1 MKKKGKNT
9 KKNIVKPEDT
19 KILNKKTQR
28 IKNRKIE
35 TKNIVKNDKKEDNIL
50 NITNPKN
57 IEFFKNIIEHKIDP
71 YNPGQHSFCAFKSI
85 VENIF
90 YLIYTNQQ
98 NLITLYNL
106 MEYKIISE
114 IKNPHSYG
122 VSELKYYS
130 DTKNKRDLILSIYIV
145 DLNIKVWNINKIEII
160 ANITVK
166 AQYSFSASL
175 LNNQD
180 QFYILVKSS
189 TSNIQVLDFTGK
201 QINEINE
208 FPNDSDES
216 ISFLDTF
223 YDNKLYIITGNYGY
237 CKSYDYVG
245 NKEYKKYEIKDC
257 YSNIF
262 KIIIVKGNIVK
273 LIGAS
278 DVGYINI
285 WNFHSAELL
294 NIIKDN
300 HDYSLEN
307 IRYGICLWNK
317 EYLFLGSIKQDPR
330 FLTTTRSRRSED
342 IHEGYSIDLL
352 EINTGKIIS
361 KFYGHL
367 KIAKNIQ
374 KIIHPQYGECLLS
387 QDVDY
392 IKLWVINK

>member
-1 MKKKGKNT
+1 MEKKGKIT
-9 KKNIVKPEDT
+9 KKKNIVKPEDI

-35 TKNIVKNDKKEDNIL
+35 SDNIVTI
-50 NITNPKN
+50 INPKN
-57 IEFFKNIIEHKIDP
+57 IEFFRNVTEHKIDP
-71 YNPGQHSFCAFKSI
+71 YNLGHHSFCAFKSI

-130 DTKNKRDLILSIYIV
+130 DTKNKRDLILSISIF
-145 DLNIKVWNINKIEII
+145 DLNIKVWNINKSEII

-237 CKSYDYVG
+237 CQSYDYV
-245 NKEYKKYEIKDC
+245 
-257 YSNIF
+257 
-262 KIIIVKGNIVK
+262 
-273 LIGAS
+273 
-278 DVGYINI
+278 
-285 WNFHSAELL
+285 
-294 NIIKDN
+294 
-300 HDYSLEN
+300 
-307 IRYGICLWNK
+307 
-317 EYLFLGSIKQDPR
+317 
-330 FLTTTRSRRSED
+330 
-342 IHEGYSIDLL
+342 
-352 EINTGKIIS
+352 
-361 KFYGHL
+361 
-367 KIAKNIQ
+367 
-374 KIIHPQYGECLLS
+374 
-387 QDVDY
+387 
-392 IKLWVINK
+392 